1 MSTSTPHGPT
11 DTPTPSRSE
20 LFSPVSFRNGVT
32 AKNRV
37 ALAPMTNVQS
47 HDDGSLSDDELA
59 WLVRRARGG
68 FGLIETCAAHV
79 SPEGQGFPGE
89 LGIFDDR
96 LLPGLTRLATALR
109 SEGAQSSVPSVPPVS
124 IVQLFHGGARASQ
137 RLTGQRSFSASEQ
150 PSDPENP
157 RAATEE
163 DIVRTI
169 AAFRAAALRALRAG
183 FDGVEL
189 HGAHGYILGQFLSRT
204 QNQRSDGW
212 GGDLA
217 GRARFL
223 REALR
228 AVRAAVPASF
238 VVGVRLSPEDF
249 GQAKGLD
256 LDESLQVASW
266 LCEDGIDFLHVS
278 LWQAQRNTQK
288 RPSEHAMPLFR
299 KACPSD
305 VRLIAAGAVWT
316 VEEAQAL
323 LDKGTDIVALGRA
336 AIANPDWP
344 LLARDVAWSPK
355 RPPLSAAELHERAV
369 SPKLVSYLRN
379 FRGFVAE

>member
-11 DTPTPSRSE
+11 DEPTLSRSE
-20 LFSPVSFRNGVT
+20 LFLPVSFRNGVT
-32 AKNRV
+32 AKNRL

-109 SEGAQSSVPSVPPVS
+109 SEGTQPSVPSVPPVS
-124 IVQLFHGGARASQ
+124 IVQLFHGGARAPQ
-137 RLTGQRSFSASEQ
+137 RLTGQRAFSASEQ

-212 GGDLA
+212 GGDLV

-299 KACPSD
+299 RACAAD

-344 LLARDVAWSPK
+344 LFARDAAWSPK